1 MLPARMIRLRG
12 LAGLPSADEDLAA
25 EVDEE
30 PEEEEPE
37 VDEEP
42 EDEEEEAEVDEE
54 PEDEEEE
61 AEEGATWVTWRLE
74 LSDNT

>member
-1 MLPARMIRLRG
+1 MIRLRG

-42 EDEEEEAEVDEE
+42 EDEEEE
-54 PEDEEEE
+54 P
-61 AEEGATWVTWRLE
+61 EEGATWVTWRLE

>member
-1 MLPARMIRLRG
+1 MLPARIIRLRG

-25 EVDEE
+25 EVEEE
-30 PEEEEPE
+30 PEEEEP
-37 VDEEP
+37 
-42 EDEEEEAEVDEE
+42 EVDEE

>member
-1 MLPARMIRLRG
+1 MIRLRG
-12 LAGLPSADEDLAA
+12 LAGLPSADEDLA
-25 EVDEE
+25 
-30 PEEEEPE
+30 
-37 VDEEP
+37 
-42 EDEEEEAEVDEE
+42 AEVDEE

>member
-1 MLPARMIRLRG
+1 MLPARMIRLRD

-42 EDEEEEAEVDEE
+42 EDEEEEAE
-54 PEDEEEE
+54 
-61 AEEGATWVTWRLE
+61 EGATWVTWRLE

>member
-1 MLPARMIRLRG
+1 MLPARMIGLRG

-25 EVDEE
+25 EVEEE

-42 EDEEEEAEVDEE
+42 EDEEEE
-54 PEDEEEE
+54 P
-61 AEEGATWVTWRLE
+61 EEGATWVTWRLE

>member
-42 EDEEEEAEVDEE
+42 E
-54 PEDEEEE
+54 
-61 AEEGATWVTWRLE
+61 EGATWVTWRLE

>member
-1 MLPARMIRLRG
+1 MIRLRG

-37 VDEEP
+37 VEEEP
-42 EDEEEEAEVDEE
+42 EDEEEE
-54 PEDEEEE
+54 P
-61 AEEGATWVTWRLE
+61 EEGATWVTWRLE

>member
-42 EDEEEEAEVDEE
+42 EDEEEEAE
-54 PEDEEEE
+54 
-61 AEEGATWVTWRLE
+61 EGATWVTWRLE

>member
-1 MLPARMIRLRG
+1 MIRLRG

-37 VDEEP
+37 
-42 EDEEEEAEVDEE
+42 
-54 PEDEEEE
+54 DEEEE

>member
-37 VDEEP
+37 VEEEP
-42 EDEEEEAEVDEE
+42 
-54 PEDEEEE
+54 
-61 AEEGATWVTWRLE
+61 EEGATWVTWRLE

>member
-25 EVDEE
+25 EVEEE
-30 PEEEEPE
+30 PEEEEP
-37 VDEEP
+37 
-42 EDEEEEAEVDEE
+42 EVDEE

>member
-37 VDEEP
+37 EEEP
-42 EDEEEEAEVDEE
+42 EVDEE

>member
-30 PEEEEPE
+30 PE
-37 VDEEP
+37 
-42 EDEEEEAEVDEE
+42 
-54 PEDEEEE
+54 DEEEE

>member
-1 MLPARMIRLRG
+1 M
-12 LAGLPSADEDLAA
+12 PSADEDLAA

-42 EDEEEEAEVDEE
+42 EDEEEEAE
-54 PEDEEEE
+54 
-61 AEEGATWVTWRLE
+61 EGATWVTWRLE

>member
-1 MLPARMIRLRG
+1 MIRLRG

-42 EDEEEEAEVDEE
+42 EDEEEEAE
-54 PEDEEEE
+54 
-61 AEEGATWVTWRLE
+61 EGATWVTWRLE

>member
-1 MLPARMIRLRG
+1 MIRLRG

-25 EVDEE
+25 EVE
-30 PEEEEPE
+30 
-37 VDEEP
+37 
-42 EDEEEEAEVDEE
+42 EE